1 MLNFMAIVYMV
12 QTLIAQAFSKR
23 IIQHLKEIGNSDYI
37 ICGDFNLVLGPYID
51 CSNYKNVNNPISR
64 ELHLD
69 YMETNNVIDPFRDSN
84 PQLKRYPWRRRN
96 PCKQARLNLFLHL
109 RICLNTLKLVK

>member
-12 QTLIAQAFSKR
+12 QTLIAPAFSKR
-23 IIQHLKEIGNSDYI
+23 IIQHLEEKGHSDYI
-37 ICGDFNLVLGPYID
+37 ICVDFNLVLGPYID

-69 YMETNNVIDPFRDSN
+69 YMENNNVIDPFVIVIHNSN
-84 PQLKRYPWRRRN
+84 DIHGGEETLVS
-96 PCKQARLNLFLHL
+96 RLD
-109 RICLNTLKLVK
+109 